1 MPTMTGTV
9 TVTVLRVELPRGT
22 YDEIVAR
29 AGGASIGGVVSDA
42 LRACLPALIKMT
54 ESPFAR
60 GSQAQISL
68 QPQLQAGLAGL
79 RKKAET
85 TPPPVRFTQVV
96 QLAVPTELWA
106 NVERERLRLGM
117 THDDVVAWAWRH
129 LKPFK
134 P

>member
-1 MPTMTGTV
+1 MLRTM

-22 YDEIVAR
+22 YDEIVER
-29 AGGASIGGVVSDA
+29 AGGAAIGGVVSEA
-42 LRACLPALIKMT
+42 LRACLPALIKMS

-68 QPQLQAGLAGL
+68 SPQLEAGLAGL
-79 RKKAET
+79 RRKAET
-85 TPPPVRFTQVV
+85 TPPPVRFTQLV

-106 NVERERLRLGM
+106 EIERERIRLGM

-129 LKPFK
+129 RK
-134 P
+134 